1 MEPAPVRGSIMS
13 RLPPAIRGF
22 TLRPSSLSMASITL
36 AATLSATAAL
46 AQSASC
52 QDILNVKKERQTL
65 IQRIAAMGGKGK
77 KVDPRV
83 ACSSFTT
90 LVGNGTKALKWMEAN
105 KDWCQVPDALLE
117 NIRNDHGQAQ
127 KLRANACKV
136 AAQVADMEKKA
147 KSGGQTGL
155 LGGEGLTGSYKIPQ
169 GAM

>member
-1 MEPAPVRGSIMS
+1 MS
-13 RLPPAIRGF
+13 RLPPALRGF
-22 TLRPSSLSMASITL
+22 AIRLPSLVIAGLAMA
-36 AATLSATAAL
+36 AASSATPAL
-46 AQSASC
+46 AQAGSC
-52 QDILNVKKERQTL
+52 QDITVMLKERQTL
-65 IQRIAAMGGKGK
+65 IQRIAAMGAKGK
-77 KVDPRV
+77 KVDARV
-83 ACSSFTT
+83 ACTSFTT
-90 LVGNGTKALKWMEAN
+90 LVANGTKSVKWMEAN
-105 KDWCQVPDALLE
+105 KDWCQVPDALIE